1 VIHGC
6 EQGEILP
13 STDDQNKNK
22 DLQDDEQVA
31 SKEEFGKAIDHC
43 ITNINSMDEVRTKNK
58 EYACQ
63 RKEYTCERIKSVHT
77 KE

>member
-1 VIHGC
+1 M
-6 EQGEILP
+6 
-13 STDDQNKNK
+13 DANKAK
-22 DLQDDEQVA
+22 FYRQLTTKTRIKICKTTTKVA
-31 SKEEFGKAIDHC
+31 SKEEFGRAIDHC